1 MTRSVAPCTVGAV
14 SLSQRERAAL
24 VRTMSEAGP
33 DAPTLC
39 GDWTTR
45 DLAAHLLVRER
56 RIDSMPGIVVPQLA
70 GHTEKV
76 RRSAAERPWAYLL
89 ADIESGPPKWS
100 PLFLVDA
107 VANAGEMFVHHEDV
121 RRAAGDWEPRTLPA
135 DDQDQLWRLA
145 RQIGRRSYR
154 GTDVSVVFERP
165 DGTRATVRKR
175 GPRTVVLRGE
185 PAELLLHAFGRD
197 QVRLETD
204 GEPRDLDEIAAS
216 SRGV

>member
-1 MTRSVAPCTVGAV
+1 MTLAK
-14 SLSQRERAAL
+14 RERAAL
-24 VRTMSEAGP
+24 IRTMSEVGP

-56 RIDSMPGIVVPQLA
+56 RIDSMPGLVVPQFA
-70 GHTEKV
+70 DHTEKV
-76 RRSAAERPWAYLL
+76 RRAATDRPWAYLL

-121 RRAAGDWEPRTLPA
+121 RRAVAGWEPRTLPA
-135 DDQDQLWRLA
+135 DDQDHLWRLA
-145 RQIGRRSYR
+145 QQVGRRSYR
-154 GTDVSVVFERP
+154 GSDVTVVFERSSAEHSDTEHP
-165 DGTRATVRKR
+165 SGSRVTVRKR

-204 GEPRDLDEIAAS
+204 GEQRDIDELAAS
-216 SRGV
+216 QRGV